1 MAKLVEAASGW
12 ARTIGSALDKAGAA
26 MEVTRYTERLV
37 PSTRFV
43 AHNGKSPSA
52 PLTFISP
59 SSTLVGDVTV
69 GKGSSV
75 WYGSVVRGDVNPV
88 KIGSNTHILENCVVH
103 VAKIQGDFPTNIGSN
118 TIIGTGSIIHA
129 ATLGSNVMIG
139 DRCQVLDGAVVEDG
153 AVLLS
158 GAIASPGAVLK
169 ENKVY
174 SGVPAKEVGPVSE
187 ELTQKL
193 TQNCNHYSGM
203 AGIHSAECGK
213 DAPTVARDELVRV
226 DKLHR
231 DPKYFQPDYSGEP
244 IKDADDIL
252 GMGTPGRIFNN
263 SLKSPELRGK
273 EKE

>member
-1 MAKLVEAASGW
+1 
-12 ARTIGSALDKAGAA
+12 

-43 AHNGKSPSA
+43 TYNGKSPSA
-52 PLTFISP
+52 PLTFIAP
-59 SSTLVGDVTV
+59 SSTLVGDVTI

-88 KIGSNTHILENCVVH
+88 SIGSNTHILENCVVH
-103 VAKIQGDFPTNIGSN
+103 VAKIQGDFPSNIGSN
-118 TIIGTGSIIHA
+118 VVIGAGSIIHA
-129 ATLGSNVMIG
+129 ATLGSNVTVG
-139 DRCQVLDGAVVEDG
+139 DRCQVLDGAIVEDG
-153 AVLLS
+153 AVLLPGTIAGPGSVCKS
-158 GAIASPGAVLK
+158 G
-169 ENKVY
+169 KVY
-174 SGVPAKEVGPVSE
+174 GGVPAKEIGAVDDSHAAKHVAS
-187 ELTQKL
+187 
-193 TQNCNHYSGM
+193 CNHYGGM
-203 AGIHSAECGK
+203 AGLHSAECGK

-263 SLKSPELRGK
+263 SLRSPELRGK